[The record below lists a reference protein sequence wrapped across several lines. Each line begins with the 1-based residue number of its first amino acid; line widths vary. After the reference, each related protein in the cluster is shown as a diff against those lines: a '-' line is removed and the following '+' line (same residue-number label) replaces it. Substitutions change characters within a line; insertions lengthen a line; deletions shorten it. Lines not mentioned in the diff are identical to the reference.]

1 MVSMSRNET
10 LTALEI
16 VLHFGDP
23 NETVAKFP
31 KFLAS
36 REIPSVDIHNILIEY
51 NGGDDGGIGVVEIET
66 CAAWLLAGRTA
77 ELAIGRLAYPVQG
90 PIKSISSILG

>member
-1 MVSMSRNET
+1 MVSMSRNEI
-10 LTALEI
+10 LTARESCDPKEI
-16 VLHFGDP
+16 FSI
-23 NETVAKFP
+23 TKI
-31 KFLAS
+31 LAP

-90 PIKSISSILG
+90 LIRSLASIGVFGVIR